1 MGLNTKAGLFVWVLL
16 LSCGCNSV
24 EKASE
29 CYRANHDYESLKIIC
44 EHLHKDMARAKV
56 NELLGEA
63 SYSPKKR
70 QYCYSSDRMAP
81 YGDYVIPYTLVVN
94 YYYKVEYGDDE
105 AAAKCDF
112 LLESFEMYPA
122 EQ

>member
-1 MGLNTKAGLFVWVLL
+1 MGPKNKARLFVLVLL
-16 LSCGCNSV
+16 LSCGCSV
-24 EKASE
+24 EKASR

-44 EHLHKDMARAKV
+44 DHLHKDMARAKV
-56 NELLGEA
+56 KELLGEP
-63 SYSPKKR
+63 SYSPKER

-105 AAAKCDF
+105 AATKCDF